1 MDDLGDQT
9 REEDHLELQ
18 QEIQQIHRVLGESI
32 DGEEDEDASSDDE
45 DEDDDSDDDE
55 DVLVMDLDKNERIL
69 RSVAQLQKK
78 VSIFKISIEVSP
90 ATSRPLEVPAE
101 PPRDLEP
108 TAENLL
114 QLNLSYQDQL
124 CSVLDLIKEVRQKNH
139 ITQKKV
145 SEKTRSLIK
154 GTRPMLHFQKH
165 YFSGER
171 MQTAPLS
178 DEAKQIKAHEIQN
191 PFVGQLRTWTEEEDT
206 SLYEGVRNDGLQRC
220 MQPLMARQELL
231 FEKRQ
236 AAEEEEKRT
245 LTKEINS
252 IIEKLEEMNTTAKEE
267 ELLGDRLRDVDWLK
281 ISSLHLNGLRTSVEC
296 QLRWQ
301 NHLHPSVTNGPWSVE
316 EERRLDEIVEEHQGR
331 DWKTIAEKLGTNRA
345 AFQCFTKYQ
354 EREILAYTRR
364 PFTREEDA
372 LLTELVRRFRIG
384 SQIHFNKV
392 AYFMDQRDR
401 RKIHERW
408 IKKLDPRC
416 RSGFWTREED
426 ECLRKGLEQHGLKWY
441 KVAQEVEGRSSAQ
454 CRDRWLYTLNPG
466 NRKGRYTLK
475 EDLILLESVKQY
487 GVGCWV
493 QAARALSQFCT
504 RTPNSVLHRFNNMFQ
519 NFFKNVKGISL
530 REGTSFDLL
539 REMPLEKI
547 LDEMLEYR
555 KSQGERKN
563 SEKVDKKYQEL
574 YKSRRARTLP
584 SPMGRKND
592 GRRCVQNV
600 DEKLLA
606 ALKPIGWANPTPG
619 ACKKYAASKKKQ
631 RQELRERIL
640 EIIMKAL
647 AINMEGRDD
656 VIASMANREGVSL
669 KSKSKAKSASSSKG
683 KSSSG
688 TKSAVVHCKEEE
700 EDDDEG
706 DDECTILD
714 QLMNNDN
721 LFSDVWKNQSDES
734 KKQTEKGPLESG
746 PAESGPP
753 TRSAP
758 KLEKVDCMPTVSAV
772 INRPKTVRMKLEH
785 RRTERAFGKGAISVP
800 GQGYL
805 VPLNNYLNQFGVPR
819 SPFLSTMHAP
829 TSTSVQAP
837 LVQGLTQTEGLTG
850 KTVLQNIAPSQIH
863 SGLAGLGAQVGP
875 QMSARNVLNQP
886 GVIHLPG
893 KGYLIPISKV
903 SQLAGSVTGDAVPP
917 SVMLGQTFQGVAPA
931 TNVTNPIS
939 VTSQASIHASL
950 EQTNLSL
957 ASNVPGNDPVVTQ
970 TAVSEA
976 VSDIPS
982 SPAKG
987 VVHVTVLRDKDT
999 MKFCVEEQGRA
1010 GKHSITKA
1018 ATSSTTTATESS
1030 GNSSKSAAFSESS
1043 SDAPLSMDQQSLCA
1057 EQEVE
1062 TQSGQNVP
1070 LCKPGSAPLA
1080 TGRTLLSES
1089 ETTSNSRQRE
1099 CDSNSESKIQLLPP
1113 NAATTAAFM
1122 TMLLERKRL
1131 ESNAKRTQSFQSV
1144 RRKPFQAGD
1153 KGVLR
1158 GPGGLLQELSSMHS
1172 EQQSNHATPNGS
1184 GMIQNSSEVTES
1196 SQSIEGS
1203 NLPAVLD
1210 SNSLEPDA
1218 SICSEELEVDGTR
1231 EQGSQNHQEQNNTK
1245 AARKKGGR
1253 THSGRNT
1260 EKCVLKFERTSA
1272 EHSQALEVIH
1282 QSEWFH
1288 VFRERFL
1295 SLFLWPAMLSIVGP
1309 HRKRAFIPKAKPA
1322 ESRGESGEPAAA
1334 PTAGDIECDVGNQSE
1349 SSPAVKHGRRKK
1361 RKRNNPNR
1369 PSLVKSEGKSAKR
1382 KLKSIH
1388 PVLEACVARRTR
1400 SSARD
1405 DGATGNR
1412 DVSAASS
1419 SKKVDP
1425 KGCNPSPVREMCEG
1439 VDSAGY
1445 VHLEGS
1451 AVGDSVSQ
1459 TGVHGD
1465 QEKGGT
1471 VDQSFSVPG
1480 SLESS
1485 TETTEDELCIVK
1497 RPLDGADSIES
1508 MPKRMRLNPNE

>member
-9 REEDHLELQ
+9 MEEDHLELQ

-32 DGEEDEDASSDDE
+32 NEEEEDDDASSDDE

-78 VSIFKISIEVSP
+78 ISIEISP
-90 ATSRPLEVPAE
+90 ATSHHLDMPAE

-145 SEKTRSLIK
+145 SEKTSSLIK

-206 SLYEGVRNDGLQRC
+206 ALYEGVRNDGLQRC

-231 FEKRQ
+231 FGKRQ
-236 AAEEEEKRT
+236 AAEEEEKRA

-296 QLRWQ
+296 QLHWQ
-301 NHLHPSVTNGPWSVE
+301 NHLHPSIRNGPWSAE

-331 DWKTIAEKLGTNRA
+331 DWKTITEKLGTNRA

-372 LLTELVRRFRIG
+372 LLSELVRRFRIG

-441 KVAQEVEGRSSAQ
+441 KVAQGVEGRSSAQ

-475 EDLILLESVKQY
+475 EDLVLLESVKQY

-530 REGTSFDLL
+530 KEGTSFDLL
-539 REMPLEKI
+539 RDMPLEKI

-574 YKSRRARTLP
+574 YKSRRARAP
-584 SPMGRKND
+584 PNPMGRKND

-631 RQELRERIL
+631 REELRERIL
-640 EIIMKAL
+640 EIVMKAL
-647 AINMEGRDD
+647 AINMEGRGE
-656 VIASMANREGVSL
+656 VIASMANREGVSP

-688 TKSAVVHCKEEE
+688 TQSAAVHCKEEE
-700 EDDDEG
+700 EDDDDG

-734 KKQTEKGPLESG
+734 KTRTEKGPSESG
-746 PAESGPP
+746 PPQSGPPKSGPPKSGPP

-758 KLEKVDCMPTVSAV
+758 ELEKVDCMPKVSAV

-800 GQGYL
+800 GHGYL
-805 VPLNNYLNQFGVPR
+805 VPLKNYLNQLGVPR
-819 SPFLSTMHAP
+819 SPFLSTMCTP
-829 TSTSVQAP
+829 TSSSVQAP
-837 LVQGLTQTEGLTG
+837 LVQGLTQTESLTG
-850 KTVLQNIAPSQIH
+850 KTVLQNIAPSQLH
-863 SGLAGLGAQVGP
+863 SGLSGLGAHVGP
-875 QMSARNVLNQP
+875 QVSASNVLNQP
-886 GVIHLPG
+886 GVIHVPG

-903 SQLAGSVTGDAVPP
+903 SQLAGSVTGGAVPP
-917 SVMLGQTFQGVAPA
+917 SVMLGQALQGVAPA
-931 TNVTNPIS
+931 SNVTNPIS
-939 VTSQASIHASL
+939 VTSQAPIHASL
-950 EQTNLSL
+950 EQTNPSL
-957 ASNVPGNDPVVTQ
+957 ASIVPGNGPTATQ
-970 TAVSEA
+970 TAVGEA
-976 VSDIPS
+976 VSGLPS

-999 MKFCVEEQGRA
+999 MKFCVEEQGRT
-1010 GKHSITKA
+1010 GEHSITKA
-1018 ATSSTTTATESS
+1018 ATTSTTTATESS
-1030 GNSSKSAAFSESS
+1030 GNSSKSALFCESS
-1043 SDAPLSMDQQSLCA
+1043 SDAPLAMDQQPLCA

-1062 TQSGQNVP
+1062 S
-1070 LCKPGSAPLA
+1070 K
-1080 TGRTLLSES
+1080 
-1089 ETTSNSRQRE
+1089 SRQRE

-1113 NAATTAAFM
+1113 NTATTAAFM

-1144 RRKPFQAGD
+1144 CRKPFQAGD

-1158 GPGGLLQELSSMHS
+1158 GPGGLLQELSSMQS

-1203 NLPAVLD
+1203 NLPAVPGN
-1210 SNSLEPDA
+1210 NSLEPDA
-1218 SICSEELEVDGTR
+1218 SLRSEELEVDGT
-1231 EQGSQNHQEQNNTK
+1231 EQGSQNCQEQNKTK

-1253 THSGRNT
+1253 KHSGRNT

-1282 QSEWFH
+1282 QSEWFQ

-1322 ESRGESGEPAAA
+1322 ESRGESGEPSSA

-1349 SSPAVKHGRRKK
+1349 SSPAVKRGRRKK
-1361 RKRNNPNR
+1361 RKGNNPNR
-1369 PSLVKSEGKSAKR
+1369 PSPVKSEGKSVKR
-1382 KLKSIH
+1382 KFKSIH

-1412 DVSAASS
+1412 DVGAASS
-1419 SKKVDP
+1419 SEVDP
-1425 KGCNPSPVREMCEG
+1425 KGCNPSPVLEMCEG
-1439 VDSAGY
+1439 GDSAGY

-1451 AVGDSVSQ
+1451 ACGDSVSQ

-1465 QEKGGT
+1465 QEEGGT
-1471 VDQSFSVPG
+1471 VDHSCSLPG

-1485 TETTEDELCIVK
+1485 TETAEDEVCSVK
-1497 RPLDGADSIES
+1497 RPLDGADTIES
-1508 MPKRMRLNPNE
+1508 TPKRLRLNPNE